1 MAFNA
6 KLASAISAGTV
17 GAAGS
22 AYAGMKVLN
31 SPKEKRETVGDKY
44 KGTLITSG
52 SEDTEKWG
60 TRKSKLEKDESADME
75 ASLKSVKS
83 KQSLQADDIKAWCS
97 GVASSPFD
105 SKSTKIK
112 WFESYCVYTIKE
124 KVGKFITDNQSSSW
138 TKANDALKNKGKTN
152 LPSHLQGVYDQLTAL
167 QSSDASA
174 LQKYCHSKQDDVFRG
189 LDDSLYSEIAT
200 YCIQS

>member
-31 SPKEKRETVGDKY
+31 SPEEKRETFGDKY
-44 KGTLITSG
+44 KGTLITFG

-60 TRKSKLEKDESADME
+60 TRKSKLEQDNSADME

-124 KVGKFITDNQSSSW
+124 KVGSKFITDAQSSSW
-138 TKANDALKNKGKTN
+138 TNANNSLKNKGKTN
-152 LPSHLQGVYDQLTAL
+152 LPSHLQDVYDKLTA
-167 QSSDASA
+167 SSADASA